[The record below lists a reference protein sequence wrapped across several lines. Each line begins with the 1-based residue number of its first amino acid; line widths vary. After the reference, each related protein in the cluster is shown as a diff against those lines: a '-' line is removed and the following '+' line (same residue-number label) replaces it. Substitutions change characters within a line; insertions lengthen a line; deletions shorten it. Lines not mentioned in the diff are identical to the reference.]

1 MLEEIGYEYKVT
13 LVELNNGDQFK
24 KEFRKISPFS
34 KIPVIIDHKKN
45 VSIFE
50 SGAILIYL
58 GEQSNK
64 FYKENTNFDE
74 EAIFIYVVE
83 GDTLAFSDS
92 ISKYIKNEKTFYKAA
107 QRLDYLDNIKTG
119 RFKISKDIGNKE
131 LITSLKFANTPL
143 TVTFNNQERVENLAG
158 RISKQIYADS
168 TALINSFTDKDF
180 LVENKFNKE
189 NILSIFIP
197 NSYEVY
203 WDIEPDQF
211 RDKMLLEYEKFW
223 NKSRTEKAKNI
234 GLTKK
239 EVTSL
244 ASIVQK
250 ESIKVDE
257 RPTIAG
263 VYINR
268 LNTRMRLQAD
278 PTVIYSIKDYY
289 KNFDTIIRRVLYRDL
304 RLNSRYNTYR
314 INGLPPGPI
323 SMPDISAIDAV
334 LNYEKH
340 KYIFF
345 VADPYNRGYHL
356 FARNLSEHN
365 RNKKVYTRWLNSR
378 GIYR

>member
-1 MLEEIGYEYKVT
+1 MKFLKV
-13 LVELNNGDQFK
+13 
-24 KEFRKISPFS
+24 I
-34 KIPVIIDHKKN
+34 IPVTIILSILFIDYYNKYYKDN
-45 VSIFE
+45 TSFKDESIFLY
-50 SGAILIYL
+50 IV
-58 GEQSNK
+58 SNDSVS
-64 FYKENTNFDE
+64 FT
-74 EAIFIYVVE
+74 
-83 GDTLAFSDS
+83 DS
-92 ISKYIKNEKTFYKAA
+92 ISKYIKSEKTFYKVAE
-107 QRLDYLDNIKTG
+107 RLGYLENIKTG
-119 RFKISKDIGNKE
+119 RFKINKGIGNKE
-131 LITSLKFANTPL
+131 LVTSLKFNNTPL
-143 TVTFNNQERVENLAG
+143 TITFNNQERVENLAG
-158 RISKQIYADS
+158 RIANQIYTDS
-168 TALINSFTDKDF
+168 TALINSFTDEDF
-180 LVENKFNKE
+180 LAENKFNKE

-250 ESIKVDE
+250 ESVKVDE

>member
-1 MLEEIGYEYKVT
+1 MKFLKV
-13 LVELNNGDQFK
+13 
-24 KEFRKISPFS
+24 I
-34 KIPVIIDHKKN
+34 IPVTIILSILFIDYYNKYYKDN
-45 VSIFE
+45 TSFKDESIFLY
-50 SGAILIYL
+50 II
-58 GEQSNK
+58 SNDSVS
-64 FYKENTNFDE
+64 FT
-74 EAIFIYVVE
+74 
-83 GDTLAFSDS
+83 DS
-92 ISKYIKNEKTFYKAA
+92 ISKYIKSEKTFYRVAE
-107 QRLDYLDNIKTG
+107 RLGYLDNIKTG
-119 RFKISKDIGNKE
+119 RFKINKGIGNKE
-131 LITSLKFANTPL
+131 LVTSLKFNNTPL
-143 TVTFNNQERVENLAG
+143 IITFNNQERVENLAG

>member
-1 MLEEIGYEYKVT
+1 MKFLKV
-13 LVELNNGDQFK
+13 
-24 KEFRKISPFS
+24 I
-34 KIPVIIDHKKN
+34 IPVTIILSILFIDYYNKYYKDN
-45 VSIFE
+45 TSFKDESIFLY
-50 SGAILIYL
+50 IV
-58 GEQSNK
+58 SNDSVS
-64 FYKENTNFDE
+64 FT
-74 EAIFIYVVE
+74 
-83 GDTLAFSDS
+83 DS
-92 ISKYIKNEKTFYKAA
+92 ISKYIKSEKTFYRVAE
-107 QRLDYLDNIKTG
+107 RLGYLDNIKTG
-119 RFKISKDIGNKE
+119 RFKINKGIGNKE
-131 LITSLKFANTPL
+131 LVTSLKFNNTPL
-143 TVTFNNQERVENLAG
+143 TITFNNQERVENLAG

-197 NSYEVY
+197 NSYQVY

-250 ESIKVDE
+250 ESVKVDE

-345 VADPYNRGYHL
+345 VADPYNKGYHL

>member
-1 MLEEIGYEYKVT
+1 MKFLKV
-13 LVELNNGDQFK
+13 
-24 KEFRKISPFS
+24 I
-34 KIPVIIDHKKN
+34 IPVTIILSILFIDYYNKYYKDN
-45 VSIFE
+45 TSFKDESIFLY
-50 SGAILIYL
+50 IV
-58 GEQSNK
+58 SNDSVS
-64 FYKENTNFDE
+64 FT
-74 EAIFIYVVE
+74 
-83 GDTLAFSDS
+83 DS
-92 ISKYIKNEKTFYKAA
+92 ISKYIKSEKTFYRVAE
-107 QRLDYLDNIKTG
+107 RLGYLDNIKTG
-119 RFKISKDIGNKE
+119 RFKINKGIGNKE
-131 LITSLKFANTPL
+131 LVTSLKFNNTPL
-143 TVTFNNQERVENLAG
+143 TITFNNQERVENLAG
-158 RISKQIYADS
+158 RIAKQIYADS

-250 ESIKVDE
+250 ESVKVDE

>member
-1 MLEEIGYEYKVT
+1 MKFLKV
-13 LVELNNGDQFK
+13 
-24 KEFRKISPFS
+24 I
-34 KIPVIIDHKKN
+34 IPVTIILSILFIDYYNKYYKDN
-45 VSIFE
+45 TSFKDESIFLY
-50 SGAILIYL
+50 IV
-58 GEQSNK
+58 SNDSVS
-64 FYKENTNFDE
+64 FN
-74 EAIFIYVVE
+74 
-83 GDTLAFSDS
+83 DS
-92 ISKYIKNEKTFYKAA
+92 ISKYIKSEKTFYRVAEK
-107 QRLDYLDNIKTG
+107 LGYLDNIKTG
-119 RFKISKDIGNKE
+119 RFKINKGIGNKE
-131 LITSLKFANTPL
+131 LVTSLKFNNTPL
-143 TVTFNNQERVENLAG
+143 TITFNNQERVENLAG

-239 EVTSL
+239 EVASL

>member
-1 MLEEIGYEYKVT
+1 MKFLKV
-13 LVELNNGDQFK
+13 
-24 KEFRKISPFS
+24 I
-34 KIPVIIDHKKN
+34 IPVTIILSILSIDHYNKYYKDN
-45 VSIFE
+45 TSFKDESIFLY
-50 SGAILIYL
+50 IV
-58 GEQSNK
+58 SNDSVL
-64 FYKENTNFDE
+64 FT
-74 EAIFIYVVE
+74 
-83 GDTLAFSDS
+83 DS
-92 ISKYIKNEKTFYKAA
+92 ISKYIKSEKTFYKVAE
-107 QRLDYLDNIKTG
+107 RLGYLDNIKTG
-119 RFKISKDIGNKE
+119 RFKINKGIGNKE
-131 LITSLKFANTPL
+131 LVTSLKFNNTPL
-143 TVTFNNQERVENLAG
+143 TITFNNQERVENLAG

-168 TALINSFTDKDF
+168 TALMNSFTDKDF

-250 ESIKVDE
+250 ESVKVDE

>member
-1 MLEEIGYEYKVT
+1 MKFLKV
-13 LVELNNGDQFK
+13 
-24 KEFRKISPFS
+24 I
-34 KIPVIIDHKKN
+34 IPVTIILSILFIDYYNKYYKDN
-45 VSIFE
+45 TSFKDESIFLY
-50 SGAILIYL
+50 IV
-58 GEQSNK
+58 SNDSVL
-64 FYKENTNFDE
+64 FT
-74 EAIFIYVVE
+74 
-83 GDTLAFSDS
+83 DS
-92 ISKYIKNEKTFYKAA
+92 ISKYIKSEKTFYKVAE
-107 QRLDYLDNIKTG
+107 RLGYLDNIKTG
-119 RFKISKDIGNKE
+119 RFKINKGIGNKE
-131 LITSLKFANTPL
+131 LVTSLKFNNTPL
-143 TVTFNNQERVENLAG
+143 TITFNNQERVENLAG
-158 RISKQIYADS
+158 RIAKQIYADS
-168 TALINSFTDKDF
+168 TALMNSFTDKDF

-250 ESIKVDE
+250 ESVKVDE